1 MDPVLLRLLCAAYN
15 AGRRDES
22 AAEDPVSRPLA
33 DPSLPLPLSLAAVI
47 NAEPE
52 ARRLLAPPF

>member
-15 AGRRDES
+15 AGRPGPPPPPRPPP
-22 AAEDPVSRPLA
+22 DPG
-33 DPSLPLPLSLAAVI
+33 LPLPLSLAAVV